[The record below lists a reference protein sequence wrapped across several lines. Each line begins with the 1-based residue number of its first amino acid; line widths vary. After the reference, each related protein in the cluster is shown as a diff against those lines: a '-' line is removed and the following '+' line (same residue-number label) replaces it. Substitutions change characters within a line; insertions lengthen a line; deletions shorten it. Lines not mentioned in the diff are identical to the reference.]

1 MLFNSLS
8 YLIFFPVIALIYFLL
23 PWQKAR
29 NGLLLIGSYYFYMC
43 WDPRFIILMLGC
55 TLITY
60 LDALFIDI
68 TRREEEKGVPP
79 EKRRTGK
86 ATLYTTVT
94 IIFTLAV
101 VAWFK
106 YANFLTESMVS
117 LFALV
122 GVELRIP
129 KLNISLPVGISFFTF
144 QSLSYVI
151 DVYRGTTK
159 AEKNFFRYALFVSFF
174 PQLVAGPIER
184 SSNLLGQFHE
194 KHKFDSRE
202 AVKGAMLM
210 IWGFFMKIVVADR
223 VAIIVDQV
231 YNYYGSYQGVV
242 LIVATVLFAVQIYC
256 DFNGYTT
263 IAIGTA
269 QVMGFHLMQNFK
281 EPYLAVSVAD
291 FWRRWHISL
300 TSWFRDYIYFP
311 LGGSRCAKWKRYRN
325 IMVVFLVSGLWHGA
339 AWTYVIWGA
348 MNGAMQIVG
357 DIFKPAR
364 QKAMKALGIN
374 TASFGHKLVQIFVT
388 FVLVDLAWVF
398 FRATSL
404 TAAVEI
410 IKSSFTVW
418 NPWLL
423 VDGTLYTLGLEVA
436 DFWLMVLSILILLF
450 VDILH
455 NKGVSI
461 RDSLLS
467 WPLPVRWGVVYA
479 ALFWILLFGVYGPA
493 FDAAS
498 FIYFQF

>member
-8 YLIFFPVIALIYFLL
+8 YLIFFPAIALAYFLI
-23 PWQKAR
+23 PWQKVR
-29 NGLLLIGSYYFYMC
+29 NILLLVGSYYFYMC
-43 WDPRFIILMLGC
+43 WDPRFILLMLGC
-55 TLITY
+55 TVITY

-68 TRREEEKGVPP
+68 SRREDAENVEK
-79 EKRRTGK
+79 EKRRTGQAK
-86 ATLYTTVT
+86 LYTVVT
-94 IIFTLAV
+94 IVFTLSV

-106 YANFLTESMVS
+106 YANFLTETIVSM
-117 LFALV
+117 LGLV
-122 GVELRIP
+122 GVHIPLP
-129 KLNISLPVGISFFTF
+129 KLNVSLPVGISFFTF

-151 DVYRGTTK
+151 DVYRGKTK

-184 SSNLLGQFHE
+184 SGNLLVQFRE
-194 KHKFDSRE
+194 KHPFDSRQV
-202 AVKGAMLM
+202 VKGAMLM
-210 IWGFFMKIVVADR
+210 LWGYFMKIVVADR
-223 VAIIVDQV
+223 AAIIVDQI
-231 YNYYGSYQGVV
+231 YNYHGSYEGVIPI
-242 LIVATVLFAVQIYC
+242 LGTVLFAVQIYC

-263 IAIGTA
+263 IAIGSA
-269 QVMGFHLMQNFK
+269 QVMGFNLMQNFQQ
-281 EPYLAVSVAD
+281 PYLATSVAD

-311 LGGSRCAKWKRYRN
+311 LGGSRCAKWKKYRN

-339 AWTYVIWGA
+339 AWTYVLWGGL
-348 MNGAMQIVG
+348 NGAMQIVG
-357 DIFKPAR
+357 DITQPLR
-364 QKAMKALGIN
+364 QKALHRLGIN
-374 TASFGHKLVQIFVT
+374 AESFGHRLVQIFVT
-388 FVLVDLAWVF
+388 FVLVDIAWVF
-398 FRATSL
+398 FRATTLSSAL
-404 TAAVEI
+404 QI

-423 VDGTLYTLGLEVA
+423 VDGTLYTLGLEQA
-436 DFWLMVLSILILLF
+436 DLWLLVLSIAILAG

-455 NKGVSI
+455 ARGVSI

-467 WPLPVRWGVVYA
+467 WPLPVRWAVVYG

>member
-8 YLIFFPVIALIYFLL
+8 YLIFFPAIAMAYFLI
-23 PWQKAR
+23 PWQKVR
-29 NGLLLIGSYYFYMC
+29 NALLLIGSYYFYMC
-43 WDPRFIILMLGC
+43 WDPRFILLMLGC
-55 TLITY
+55 TLVTY
-60 LDALFIDI
+60 LDGLFIDI
-68 TRREEEKGVPP
+68 SRREDKEGVAP
-79 EKRRTGK
+79 EKRRTGR

-94 IIFTLAV
+94 IIFTLSV

-106 YANFLTESMVS
+106 YANFLTESTVS

-122 GVELRIP
+122 GVQLKLP
-129 KLNISLPVGISFFTF
+129 KLNIALPVGISFFTF

-151 DVYRGTTK
+151 DVYLGKTK

-184 SSNLLGQFHE
+184 SSNLLGQFQE
-194 KHKFDSRE
+194 KHAFDSRE
-202 AVKGAMLM
+202 AAKGFMLM
-210 IWGFFMKIVVADR
+210 IWGYFMKVVVADR
-223 VAIIVDQV
+223 VAMLVDQI
-231 YNYYGSYQGVV
+231 YNYYGSYEGVIPI
-242 LIVATVLFAVQIYC
+242 LGTVLFAVQIYC

-263 IAIGTA
+263 IAIGSA

-281 EPYLAVSVAD
+281 EPYLATSVAD

-325 IMVVFLVSGLWHGA
+325 IMIVFLVSGLWHGA
-339 AWTYVIWGA
+339 AWTYVIWGGL
-348 MNGAMQIVG
+348 NGVMQIVG
-357 DIFKPAR
+357 DMLKPIR
-364 QKAMKALGIN
+364 EKALDKLGVN
-374 TASFGHKLVQIFVT
+374 RKSFGHRLAQMLLT
-388 FVLVDLAWVF
+388 FILVDIAWVF
-398 FRATSL
+398 FRATDLAS
-404 TAAVEI
+404 AIHI
-410 IKSSFTVW
+410 IKSSFVW

-423 VDGTLYTLGLEVA
+423 VDGTLYTLGLERA

-455 NKGVSI
+455 EKGVSI
-461 RDSLLS
+461 RDSLLA
-467 WPLPVRWGVVYA
+467 WPLPLRWAVIYG

>member
-8 YLIFFPVIALIYFLL
+8 YLIFFPAIAALYFLI

-43 WDPRFIILMLGC
+43 WDPRFILLMLGC

-60 LDALFIDI
+60 LNALFVDI
-68 TRREEEKGVPP
+68 SRKEEEANVAK
-79 EKRRTGK
+79 EKRRTGQRK
-86 ATLYTTVT
+86 LYTTIT

-106 YANFLTESMVS
+106 YANFLTESLVS
-117 LFALV
+117 LLNLA
-122 GVELRIP
+122 GVPLTIP
-129 KLNISLPVGISFFTF
+129 KMNIALPVGISFFTF

-151 DVYRGTTK
+151 DVYRGDTK

-184 SSNLLGQFHE
+184 SGNLLGQFRE

-202 AVKGAMLM
+202 VVKGAMLM
-210 IWGFFMKIVVADR
+210 VWGFFMKVVVADR
-223 VAIIVDQV
+223 VAIVVDQV
-231 YNYYGSYQGVV
+231 YNYYGSYEGVIPI
-242 LIVATVLFAVQIYC
+242 LGTVLFAVQIYC

-263 IAIGTA
+263 IAIGSA
-269 QVMGFHLMQNFK
+269 EVMGFHLMQNFQH
-281 EPYLAVSVAD
+281 PYLAVSVAD

-339 AWTYVIWGA
+339 AWTYVIWGGL
-348 MNGAMQIVG
+348 NGLMQIIG
-357 DIFKPAR
+357 DLLKPIR
-364 QKAMKALGIN
+364 KKVLSVLRVN
-374 TASFGHKLVQIFVT
+374 TDSFGHKLLQIFIT

-398 FRATSL
+398 FRAKDLSS
-404 TAAVEI
+404 AIHI
-410 IKSSFTVW
+410 IRSSFVW

-423 VDGTLYTLGLEVA
+423 VDGTLYTLGLEQV
-436 DFWLMVLSILILLF
+436 DFWIMVLSILVLLG

-455 NKGVSI
+455 ANKISI
-461 RDSLLS
+461 RDSVLA
-467 WPLPVRWGVVYA
+467 WPLPVRWALVYGA
-479 ALFWILLFGVYGPA
+479 VFWILLFGVYGPA

>member
-8 YLIFFPVIALIYFLL
+8 YLIFFPAIAMAYFLI
-23 PWQKAR
+23 PWQKVR
-29 NGLLLIGSYYFYMC
+29 NALLLVGSYYFYMC
-43 WDPRFIILMLGC
+43 WDPRFILLMLGC
-55 TLITY
+55 TLVTY

-68 TRREEEKGVPP
+68 CRREEKEGVPP
-79 EKRRTGK
+79 EKRRTGR

-94 IIFTLAV
+94 IIFTLSV

-106 YANFLTESMVS
+106 YANFLTESTVS

-122 GVELRIP
+122 GVQIKIP
-129 KLNISLPVGISFFTF
+129 KLNIALPVGISFFTF

-151 DVYRGTTK
+151 DVYRGKTK

-184 SSNLLGQFHE
+184 SSNLLVQFQE
-194 KHKFDSRE
+194 KHRFDSRE
-202 AVKGAMLM
+202 AAKGFMLM
-210 IWGFFMKIVVADR
+210 TWGYFMKVVVADR
-223 VAIIVDQV
+223 VAMLVDQI
-231 YNYYGSYQGVV
+231 YNYYGSYEGVIPI
-242 LIVATVLFAVQIYC
+242 LGTVLFAVQIYC

-263 IAIGTA
+263 IAIGSA

-281 EPYLAVSVAD
+281 EPYLATSVAD

-325 IMVVFLVSGLWHGA
+325 IMIVFLVSGLWHGA
-339 AWTYVIWGA
+339 AWTYVIWGGL
-348 MNGAMQIVG
+348 NGVMQIVG
-357 DIFKPAR
+357 DMLKPVR
-364 QKAMKALGIN
+364 EKALDKLGVN
-374 TASFGHKLVQIFVT
+374 RKSFGHRLAQMLLT
-388 FVLVDLAWVF
+388 FILVDIAWVF
-398 FRATSL
+398 FRATDLSS
-404 TAAVEI
+404 AIHI
-410 IKSSFTVW
+410 IKSSFVW

-423 VDGTLYTLGLEVA
+423 VDGTLYTLGLERA

-455 NKGVSI
+455 ERGVSI
-461 RDSLLS
+461 RDSLLA
-467 WPLPVRWGVVYA
+467 WPLPLRWAVIYG

>member
-8 YLIFFPVIALIYFLL
+8 YLLFFPAIALVYFLL

-29 NGLLLIGSYYFYMC
+29 NAVLLLGSYYFYMC
-43 WDPRFIILMLGC
+43 WDPRFILLMLGC
-55 TLITY
+55 TVITY

-68 TRREEEKGVPP
+68 SRREEAAGTEKAQ
-79 EKRRTGK
+79 RRTGR

-94 IIFTLAV
+94 IIFTLSV

-106 YANFLTESMVS
+106 YANFLTESLV
-117 LFALV
+117 ALLGLLGIPV
-122 GVELRIP
+122 AIP

-151 DVYRGTTK
+151 DVYRGKTK
-159 AEKNFFRYALFVSFF
+159 AEKNFLRYALFVSFF

-184 SSNLLGQFHE
+184 SGNLLVQFRS
-194 KHKFDSRE
+194 KHAFDSRQ

-223 VAIIVDQV
+223 VAIVVDQI
-231 YNYYGSYQGVV
+231 YNYYGSYEGVIPI
-242 LIVATVLFAVQIYC
+242 LGTVLFAVQIYC

-263 IAIGTA
+263 IAIGSA
-269 QVMGFHLMQNFK
+269 QVMGFTLMQNFQQ
-281 EPYLAVSVAD
+281 PYLATSVAD

-311 LGGSRCAKWKRYRN
+311 LGGSRCSRWKRYRN

-339 AWTYVIWGA
+339 AWTYVIWGGL
-348 MNGAMQIVG
+348 NGLLQIIG
-357 DIFKPAR
+357 DILKPAR
-364 QKAMKALGIN
+364 EKALSRLGIP
-374 TASFGHKLVQIFVT
+374 TKSFGHRLVQILIT
-388 FVLVDLAWVF
+388 FVLVDIAWVF
-398 FRATSL
+398 FRAHDL
-404 TAAVEI
+404 PAAFHI
-410 IKSSFTVW
+410 IRSSFTVW

-423 VDGTLYTLGLEVA
+423 FDGTLYMLGLEQA
-436 DFWLMVLSILILLF
+436 DFWIMIVSILILAA

-455 NKGVSI
+455 VKGIAI
-461 RDSLLS
+461 RDALLS
-467 WPLPVRWGVVYA
+467 WPLPVRWAIVYG
-479 ALFWILLFGVYGPA
+479 ALFWILIFGVYGPA
-493 FDAAS
+493 FDATS

>member
-8 YLIFFPVIALIYFLL
+8 YLIFFPAIALAYFLI
-23 PWQKAR
+23 PWQKVR
-29 NGLLLIGSYYFYMC
+29 NALLLIGSYYFYMC
-43 WDPRFIILMLGC
+43 WDPRFILLMLGC
-55 TLITY
+55 TLVTY
-60 LDALFIDI
+60 LDGLFIDI
-68 TRREEEKGVPP
+68 SRREDKEGVAP
-79 EKRRTGK
+79 EKRRTGR

-94 IIFTLAV
+94 IIFTLSV

-106 YANFLTESMVS
+106 YANFLTESTVS

-122 GVELRIP
+122 GVQIKIP
-129 KLNISLPVGISFFTF
+129 KLNIALPVGISFFTF

-151 DVYRGTTK
+151 DVYRGKTK

-184 SSNLLGQFHE
+184 SSNLLGQFQE
-194 KHKFDSRE
+194 KHAFDSRE
-202 AVKGAMLM
+202 AAKGFMLM
-210 IWGFFMKIVVADR
+210 IWGYFMKVVVADR
-223 VAIIVDQV
+223 VAMLVDQI
-231 YNYYGSYQGVV
+231 YNYYGSYEGVIPI
-242 LIVATVLFAVQIYC
+242 LGTVLFAVQIYC

-263 IAIGTA
+263 IAIGSA

-281 EPYLAVSVAD
+281 EPYLATSVAD

-325 IMVVFLVSGLWHGA
+325 IMIVFLVSGLWHGA
-339 AWTYVIWGA
+339 AWTYVIWGGL
-348 MNGAMQIVG
+348 NGLMQIIG
-357 DIFKPAR
+357 DILKPVR
-364 QKAMKALGIN
+364 EKALDKLGVN
-374 TASFGHKLVQIFVT
+374 RKSFGHRLAQMLLT
-388 FVLVDLAWVF
+388 FILVDIAWVF
-398 FRATSL
+398 FRATDLSS
-404 TAAVEI
+404 AIHI
-410 IKSSFTVW
+410 IKSSFVW

-423 VDGTLYTLGLEVA
+423 VDGTLYTLGLERA

-455 NKGVSI
+455 EKGVSI
-461 RDSLLS
+461 RDSLLA
-467 WPLPVRWGVVYA
+467 WPLPLRWAVLYG

>member
-8 YLIFFPVIALIYFLL
+8 YLIFFPAIAIVYFLI

-29 NGLLLIGSYYFYMC
+29 NFLLLAGSYYFYMC
-43 WDPRFIILMLGC
+43 WDPRFILLMLGC

-68 TRREEEKGVPP
+68 CRREEKAGVSP
-79 EKRRTGK
+79 EKRRTGR

-94 IIFTLAV
+94 IIFTLSI

-106 YANFLTESMVS
+106 YANFVTESLVS
-117 LFALV
+117 ALALV
-122 GVELRIP
+122 GVQLQIP
-129 KLNISLPVGISFFTF
+129 KLNIALPVGISFFTF

-159 AEKNFFRYALFVSFF
+159 VEKNFFRYALFVSFF

-184 SSNLLGQFHE
+184 SSNLLGQFQE
-194 KHKFDSRE
+194 KHAFDSRE
-202 AVKGAMLM
+202 AAKGFMLM
-210 IWGFFMKIVVADR
+210 IWGYFMKVVVADR
-223 VAIIVDQV
+223 VAMLVDQI
-231 YNYYGSYQGVV
+231 YNYYGSYEGVIPI
-242 LIVATVLFAVQIYC
+242 LGTMLFAVQIYC

-263 IAIGTA
+263 IAIGSA

-281 EPYLAVSVAD
+281 EPYLATSVAD

-339 AWTYVIWGA
+339 AWTYVIWGGL
-348 MNGAMQIVG
+348 NGLMQIVG
-357 DIFKPAR
+357 DILKPVR
-364 QKAMKALGIN
+364 QKVLNKLGVN
-374 TASFGHKLVQIFVT
+374 TKSFGHRLAQTVLT
-388 FVLVDLAWVF
+388 FILVDIAWVF
-398 FRATSL
+398 FRATDL
-404 TAAVEI
+404 TSAVHI
-410 IKSSFTVW
+410 IKSSFVW

-423 VDGTLYTLGLEVA
+423 VDGTLYTLGLEQA
-436 DFWLMVLSILILLF
+436 DFWLMVLSILILF
-450 VDILH
+450 GVDVLH
-455 NKGVSI
+455 ERGVSI
-461 RDSLLS
+461 RDSLLA
-467 WPLPVRWGVVYA
+467 WPLPLRWAVIYG